1 MSKKR
6 LVIALGGNALGKT
19 PEEQLELVT
28 KTAESIVDLSEE
40 YDLAIGHGNGPQV
53 GMINNAFEYAALNG
67 AGTPAMPFPECGAM
81 SQGYIGYHLQQSV
94 RNELKKR
101 GINKNVATVLTQVLV
116 DEEDEAFKNPTK
128 PIGSFMTKEEADEI
142 AKEKGYTFVE
152 DAGRGY
158 RRVVA
163 SPIPKEIVELDVVN
177 SLIENDN
184 IVITVGGGGIP
195 VIDKEDKLEGIPAV
209 IDKDRSSALL
219 AEELKADMLVIL
231 TEVDQ
236 VMINFGK
243 ENEEAIKEMTLE
255 EAEKYIGEEQ
265 FAKGSML
272 PKVEACMEFVENT
285 ENGIALITSL
295 EKAAEA
301 LKGQT
306 GTIIKK

>member
-19 PEEQLELVT
+19 PEEQLNLVRQ
-28 KTAESIVDLSEE
+28 TAKSIVDLSEE

-94 RNELKKR
+94 RNELKAR
-101 GINKNVATVLTQVLV
+101 NIDKNVATVLTQVLV
-116 DEEDEAFKNPTK
+116 DENDQGFKNPTK
-128 PIGSFMTKEEADEI
+128 PIGSFLDKETADQI

-152 DAGRGY
+152 DSGRGY

-163 SPIPKEIVELDVVN
+163 SPIPKEIIELDVVN

-195 VIDKEDKLEGIPAV
+195 VIDKDGSLEGIPAV

-219 AEELKADMLVIL
+219 AQEMKADMLVIL
-231 TEVDQ
+231 TAVDQ

-243 ENEEAIKEMTLE
+243 EDEQAIDEMNIEQANE
-255 EAEKYIGEEQ
+255 YIGQDQ

-272 PKVEACMEFVENT
+272 PKVEACMEFVKNSD
-285 ENGIALITSL
+285 NGVALITSL